1 MGKPQ
6 TLGIA
11 QIAAAWGVGPQ
22 AIAAVGDRLDTDI
35 ASAKSFG
42 SLGVLVLTG
51 ISTRTEAEQATGPN
65 KPDIILENLTEL
77 PAALER
83 LA

>member
-11 QIAAAWGVGPQ
+11 QIAASWGVGPR

-42 SLGVLVLTG
+42 ALGVLVLTG
-51 ISTRTEAEQATGPN
+51 ISTRAEAEQATGSN
-65 KPDIILENLTEL
+65 KPDIILTNLTEL
-77 PAALER
+77 PAALEH
-83 LA
+83 LG